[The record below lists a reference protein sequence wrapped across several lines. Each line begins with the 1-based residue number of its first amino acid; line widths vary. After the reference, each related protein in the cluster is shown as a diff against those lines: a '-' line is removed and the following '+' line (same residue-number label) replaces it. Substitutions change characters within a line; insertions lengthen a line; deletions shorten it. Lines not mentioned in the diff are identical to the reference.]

1 MSISFGQYGFP
12 PDVDASR
19 PAHLSDPATD
29 PARNPF
35 SLINKIRLTGDKL
48 GDKVYVRYTGYP
60 GGQRF
65 ITPKEL
71 LAKHPER
78 IIEKAVRGML
88 PKNRL
93 GRQLF
98 KNLYVYAGRR
108 KTAVARIYLTAGSG
122 NITVN
127 GKDYKTYFPTLP
139 LQYIVTQSTE
149 VAGAA
154 GNYDV
159 NVNVNGGGVKGQA
172 EAVRLAI
179 AKALIELD
187 ATEDQKMARTTY
199 QDLLDAGVHF
209 GHLTRK
215 WDPKMAKYI
224 FMERNGIHIIDL
236 NKTLTKLEEAASAIK
251 QIVKSGRKVLFVA
264 TKKQAK
270 EIIAQQAKEVNM
282 PFVTER
288 WLGGMLTNFATV
300 RKSIK
305 KMSNIDKM
313 QKDGTYDV
321 LSKKEKLMIQ
331 RERIK
336 LESLLGGI
344 ADLNRLPAALFIID
358 VKKEHIAG
366 FLKQSKLNI
375 PYFCNGRYK
384 L

>member
-1 MSISFGQYGFP
+1 
-12 PDVDASR
+12 
-19 PAHLSDPATD
+19 
-29 PARNPF
+29 
-35 SLINKIRLTGDKL
+35 
-48 GDKVYVRYTGYP
+48 
-60 GGQRF
+60 
-65 ITPKEL
+65 
-71 LAKHPER
+71 
-78 IIEKAVRGML
+78 
-88 PKNRL
+88 
-93 GRQLF
+93 
-98 KNLYVYAGRR
+98 
-108 KTAVARIYLTAGSG
+108 
-122 NITVN
+122 
-127 GKDYKTYFPTLP
+127 
-139 LQYIVTQSTE
+139 
-149 VAGAA
+149 
-154 GNYDV
+154 
-159 NVNVNGGGVKGQA
+159 
-172 EAVRLAI
+172 
-179 AKALIELD
+179 
-187 ATEDQKMARTTY
+187 MARTTY
-199 QDLLDAGVHF
+199 QDLLNAGVHF

-331 RERIK
+331 RERVK
-336 LESLLGGI
+336 LENLLGGI

-358 VKKEHIAG
+358 VKKEHIAV
-366 FLKQSKLNI
+366 SEAMKLNI
-375 PYFCNGRYK
+375 PTFAMVDTNSDPSNIDFPIPANDDASKSISLIASIIGQAIQEGLDERKRDKEEEAEKDAAAAKAKADNGEASEAKRPRK
-384 L
+384 AKDGE